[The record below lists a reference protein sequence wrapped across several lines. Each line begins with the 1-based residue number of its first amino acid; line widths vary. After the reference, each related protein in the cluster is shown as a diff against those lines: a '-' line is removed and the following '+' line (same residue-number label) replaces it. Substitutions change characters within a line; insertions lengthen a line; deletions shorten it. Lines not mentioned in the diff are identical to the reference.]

1 MIRLSLLLFVFL
13 NFLVFSHRAISNDV
27 NNIYLSQQLQDPVE
41 VHWYNT
47 RDTLFELRTI
57 PQLRGFAELVNSGVD
72 FYKQEVRL
80 ANDIFLNDTT
90 GWKDWELDVMAD
102 LEQWTP
108 IGGEDKPFSG
118 TFDGQGHTVYGLY
131 INRGMGSYYQGL
143 FGLVLDGRIRDVQ
156 LKASYIRAHDHVG
169 GIAGMIG
176 YKSEIRGCT
185 FSGKIRAMG
194 HMIGGI
200 AGKAEEYNRI
210 IDCANMGD
218 IHGQRRVGG
227 IVGSFMWGSFYN
239 CFNRGDVNGRH
250 ERVGG
255 IAGALL
261 DGSLYDLRRL
271 EEGYEL
277 DKGIVRDIDKRSGR
291 LRGTRDT
298 FANNYNTG
306 TISGE
311 DMIDGIAGSF
321 ADIQANVIDT
331 TSSGEVPFM
340 NGEETGVQNLVP
352 NYFEEGV
359 TDRNTPID
367 SLLRFFRISVRK
379 GTYFANCYNAGEISS
394 RYPVYTDGLIGH
406 YGWNWRRSVYLLDRR
421 GDSCY
426 WSDGSVI
433 PVKLET
439 QRLPR
444 NMRDF
449 ESEIQKDIYTI
460 RSPKVFEQMPDD
472 AMRSTVFVKQLNAWT
487 DKYGRSFRRWRMD
500 EEGLNA
506 GYPVLE

>member
-1 MIRLSLLLFVFL
+1 
-13 NFLVFSHRAISNDV
+13 
-27 NNIYLSQQLQDPVE
+27 
-41 VHWYNT
+41 
-47 RDTLFELRTI
+47 
-57 PQLRGFAELVNSGVD
+57 
-72 FYKQEVRL
+72 
-80 ANDIFLNDTT
+80 
-90 GWKDWELDVMAD
+90 
-102 LEQWTP
+102 
-108 IGGEDKPFSG
+108 
-118 TFDGQGHTVYGLY
+118 
-131 INRGMGSYYQGL
+131 
-143 FGLVLDGRIRDVQ
+143 
-156 LKASYIRAHDHVG
+156 
-169 GIAGMIG
+169 
-176 YKSEIRGCT
+176 
-185 FSGKIRAMG
+185 
-194 HMIGGI
+194 
-200 AGKAEEYNRI
+200 
-210 IDCANMGD
+210 
-218 IHGQRRVGG
+218 
-227 IVGSFMWGSFYN
+227 
-239 CFNRGDVNGRH
+239 GRH

-394 RYPVYTDGLIGH
+394 RYPVHVDGLIGH

-426 WSDGSVI
+426 WSDSSTVV
-433 PVKLET
+433 VKLEA

-449 ESEIQKDIYTI
+449 ETEVQKDMYLI

-472 AMRSTVFVKQLNAWT
+472 IMKAASSVDRLNAWT
-487 DKYGRSFRRWRMD
+487 GKFGEPFRRRRMHED
-500 EEGLNA
+500 SVNG
-506 GYPVLE
+506 GYPLMEGTTNSNTHAIHFTDT

>member
-1 MIRLSLLLFVFL
+1 
-13 NFLVFSHRAISNDV
+13 
-27 NNIYLSQQLQDPVE
+27 
-41 VHWYNT
+41 
-47 RDTLFELRTI
+47 
-57 PQLRGFAELVNSGVD
+57 
-72 FYKQEVRL
+72 
-80 ANDIFLNDTT
+80 
-90 GWKDWELDVMAD
+90 
-102 LEQWTP
+102 
-108 IGGEDKPFSG
+108 
-118 TFDGQGHTVYGLY
+118 
-131 INRGMGSYYQGL
+131 
-143 FGLVLDGRIRDVQ
+143 
-156 LKASYIRAHDHVG
+156 
-169 GIAGMIG
+169 
-176 YKSEIRGCT
+176 
-185 FSGKIRAMG
+185 
-194 HMIGGI
+194 
-200 AGKAEEYNRI
+200 

-367 SLLRFFRISVRK
+367 SLLRIFRISVRK

-421 GDSCY
+421 EDSCY